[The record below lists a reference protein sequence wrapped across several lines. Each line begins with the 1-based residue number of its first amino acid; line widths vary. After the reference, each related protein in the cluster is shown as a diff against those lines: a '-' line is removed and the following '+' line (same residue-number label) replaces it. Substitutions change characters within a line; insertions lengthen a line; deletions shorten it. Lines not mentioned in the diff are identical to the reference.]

1 MNFRTDNNHVSE
13 TFAFQNAQLKILDVN
28 GQDSQLGI
36 KKGEKYQIQIDLED
50 SLVSNCQGK
59 NIKIFFA
66 HIFYRA
72 NIQYSQYSLTSKTV
86 K

>member
-50 SLVSNCQGK
+50 SLTPNCQEK
-59 NIKIFFA
+59 NMKTPIFFEN
-66 HIFYRA
+66 RT
-72 NIQYSQYSLTSKTV
+72 NIQYSEYSLI
-86 K
+86 

>member
-13 TFAFQNAQLKILDVN
+13 TFSFQNAQLKILDVN

-59 NIKIFFA
+59 NIKVFFA
-66 HIFYRA
+66 YIFYQE